1 MNTTTPFKEV
11 EVMMENAYQLYQKA
25 GKTQY
30 LLRCAIFMYELYE
43 KLEKPFE
50 AANIL
55 LRITNELKDNSV
67 IIPLFQE

>member
-1 MNTTTPFKEV
+1 
-11 EVMMENAYQLYQKA
+11 
-25 GKTQY
+25 
-30 LLRCAIFMYELYE
+30 MYELYE
-43 KLEKPFE
+43 KIDKPLD